1 MGKLTRL
8 EELLKA
14 TDSKQE
20 FNIVDDLKN
29 LESSFGVLK
38 TKDYRKKLRALVQKY
53 EESELT
59 EVRNAVLEG
68 CREGNAQLIRL
79 YVDYFMPT
87 VSANENDGLLDV
99 LMTKGEEVF
108 KSNE

>member
-1 MGKLTRL
+1 MKKLQTL

-14 TDSKQE
+14 VDCKQE

-29 LESSFGVLK
+29 LESSFGVIK
-38 TKDYRKKLRALVQKY
+38 TKDFRKKLSALVRKY

-59 EVRNAVLEG
+59 EIRNTVIKG
-68 CREGNAQLIRL
+68 CRDGNPQFIKL
-79 YVDYFMPT
+79 YVEYFMPT
-87 VSANENDGLLDV
+87 VSNNEDDGLLDI

-108 KSNE
+108 KPNE